1 MTILPSTSNTTE
13 LAEFYSL
20 GDVFLN
26 LSESETFGKVSA
38 EAISC
43 GTPLIAFNSTA
54 NPEIVPKG
62 AGVVIET
69 TDLKEILSAIDEIFS
84 KDKSEYKEKCLEHA
98 HNNFDKEK
106 NIQKYLGI
114 YKKILEKKR

>member
-1 MTILPSTSNTTE
+1 M
-13 LAEFYSL
+13 
-20 GDVFLN
+20 
-26 LSESETFGKVSA
+26 
-38 EAISC
+38 
-43 GTPLIAFNSTA
+43 
-54 NPEIVPKG
+54 
-62 AGVVIET
+62 
-69 TDLKEILSAIDEIFS
+69 KEILSAIDEIFS